1 MWASVGEHIFTV
13 IKNSVRLTISIPV
26 SIPIKTIPRVWLE
39 EGKLVM
45 EWKFPLPVPPP
56 KS

>member
-1 MWASVGEHIFTV
+1 MWACVGEHLFTV
-13 IKNSVRLTISIPV
+13 IKNSVRLTISIPR
-26 SIPIKTIPRVWLE
+26 SIPIKTLPKVWLE

-45 EWKFPLPVPPP
+45 EWKFPLPPPHP